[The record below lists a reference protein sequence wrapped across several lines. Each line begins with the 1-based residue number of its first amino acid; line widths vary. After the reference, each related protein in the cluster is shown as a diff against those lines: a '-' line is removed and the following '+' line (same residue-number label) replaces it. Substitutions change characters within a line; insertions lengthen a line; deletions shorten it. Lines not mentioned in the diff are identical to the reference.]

1 MPLVLERI
9 VQELATRDPL
19 RPIKIAVSGA
29 IGLAREF
36 ADWFGPLRRRAV
48 RTDPAASGNGSRGR
62 RTDGR
67 LWLMVALF
75 LMVALPRR
83 AAARRARDSSLILSN
98 QSLQSVTAI
107 TLDKRG
113 AAEK

>member
-1 MPLVLERI
+1 LVLERI

-48 RTDPAASGNGSRGR
+48 RTDPSASGNGSRGR

-98 QSLQSVTAI
+98 QSSQSATAI